1 MSRTSH
7 TLDCG
12 CRSCVNE
19 LLKDIDRLAA
29 ELDEEKG
36 GLKVL
41 SEILINTQAERK
53 RLQAE
58 NVSLKE
64 IADLALD
71 IHTRDKLY
79 VKEKWGVMGI
89 NAEKLLVRKIEDLTG
104 E

>member
-1 MSRTSH
+1 MTMSRCEKHKKYGTDLCS
-7 TLDCG
+7 G
-12 CRSCVNE
+12 CLFEKYIN
-19 LLKDIDRLAA
+19 LK
-29 ELDEEKG
+29 
-36 GLKVL
+36 
-41 SEILINTQAERK
+41 
-53 RLQAE
+53 AE

-89 NAEKLLVRKIEDLTG
+89 DAEKLLVSKIEALTG